1 LKKISLIAHVL
12 KGNQLLPA
20 EEAFKIIRSRPHSH
34 VDAILRV
41 IRQLG
46 LDQMLSREP
55 CRQRVLVLA
64 MIVQRI
70 IAPRSKLGTTR
81 EWNNTTLAEEL
92 NIDTKKED
100 TDSLYAAMDWLLQ
113 RQSRIEQKLAQRH
126 LSEGSMALYDLSSSY
141 VEGDCCPLAKFGYNR
156 DGKDGKKIIVYGL
169 LTDSHGRPISIQTYP
184 GNTHDSTTVIDQVE
198 KYVINLG

>member
-1 LKKISLIAHVL
+1 MKTRTVGNITSLGIETISLIARLL
-12 KGNQLLPA
+12 KGNTLLPA
-20 EEAFKIIRSRPHSH
+20 DDAFKIIRSRSHGH
-34 VDAILRV
+34 VDAILRA

-46 LDQMLSREP
+46 LDQIISREF
-55 CRQRVLVLA
+55 CRQRDLVLA

-100 TDSLYAAMDWLLQ
+100 ADLLYAAMDWLLK
-113 RQSRIEQKLAQRH
+113 RQSRIEQKLAQRY
-126 LSEGSMALYDLSSSY
+126 LSEDSMAWYDISSSY
-141 VEGDCCPLAKFGYNR
+141 VEGECCPL
-156 DGKDGKKIIVYGL
+156 
-169 LTDSHGRPISIQTYP
+169 SIQAYS

-198 KYVINLG
+198 QIRHQ